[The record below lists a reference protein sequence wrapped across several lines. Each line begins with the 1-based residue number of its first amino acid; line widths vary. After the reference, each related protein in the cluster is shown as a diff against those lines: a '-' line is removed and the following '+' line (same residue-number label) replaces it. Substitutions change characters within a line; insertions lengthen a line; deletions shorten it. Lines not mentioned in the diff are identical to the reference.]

1 MIGSAVHRQEAE
13 GRGVEESRRVVLG
26 AMFAGWGGGV
36 NWVGFK
42 LVCVCVCVC
51 EGGVNW
57 VGLKLVCVCVREGG
71 CQPSTNRWTEADVKR
86 ATFKALLQL

>member
-1 MIGSAVHRQEAE
+1 MLSTARKLRGE
-13 GRGVEESRRVVLG
+13 GWRKVGGLCWVQCLLG
-26 AMFAGWGGGV
+26 G
-36 NWVGFK
+36 
-42 LVCVCVCVC
+42 